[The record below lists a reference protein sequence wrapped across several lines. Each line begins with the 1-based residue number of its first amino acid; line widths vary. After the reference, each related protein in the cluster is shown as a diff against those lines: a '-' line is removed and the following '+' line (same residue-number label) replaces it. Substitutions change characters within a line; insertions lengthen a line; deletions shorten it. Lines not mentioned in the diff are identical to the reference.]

1 MAVPG
6 GTFGN
11 GLRPWVST
19 VGLQGGAPG
28 TSALRL
34 SSSHPFSSARMIE
47 LTIRNINEIANRH
60 SGHVSVSAGQSMGVN
75 VSGRVRNEI
84 AKRIDESLS
93 VSDIDAT
100 VSPTGANRIGID
112 ITDTSRAA
120 RKQGIITWLFSKV
133 FSGTVEKKI
142 AEDLKDQLKKS
153 GIKVKIDVT

>member
-1 MAVPG
+1 
-6 GTFGN
+6 
-11 GLRPWVST
+11 
-19 VGLQGGAPG
+19 
-28 TSALRL
+28 
-34 SSSHPFSSARMIE
+34 MIE

-142 AEDLKDQLKKS
+142 AEDLKDQLKRS